1 MKRTLEKRQAILD
14 AAAAVFRDKGYE
26 RASMSDIGLRA
37 GCSKTTLYGYFGSKD
52 ALLAAL
58 VDEATASGVAA
69 LQEVLGA
76 SGTGFAP
83 ALAPARAITVA
94 ATLERFG
101 GRYLAF
107 ALSPSVCTLRRVLAA
122 GAGHPGVDLPC
133 RDLPCRDLGAARIDA
148 ALAGYLRAQMDAGI
162 LRRGDA
168 HGSARQFRAL
178 LDASWFDRVLFDC
191 GAGPGPGQVEQELQF
206 ALAAFLR
213 AWEPAPETKRATRTL
228 PLTDPA

>member
-14 AAAAVFRDKGYE
+14 AAAALFRDKGYE
-26 RASMSDIGLRA
+26 RASMSDIGLRT

-52 ALLAAL
+52 ALLAVL
-58 VDEATASGVAA
+58 VEETTASGVAA

-76 SGTGFAP
+76 SGADVATTGA
-83 ALAPARAITVA
+83 ATVA

-122 GAGHPGVDLPC
+122 GAGHSGV
-133 RDLPCRDLGAARIDA
+133 DLPCRDLGAARIDA
-148 ALAGYLRAQMDAGI
+148 ALAGYLRAQMNAGI

>member
-26 RASMSDIGLRA
+26 RASMSDIGLRT

-58 VDEATASGVAA
+58 VDEATGSGVAA
-69 LQEVLGA
+69 MQEVLAA
-76 SGTGFAP
+76 SGADVAT
-83 ALAPARAITVA
+83 TVA
-94 ATLERFG
+94 TTVAGTLERFA

-107 ALSPSVCTLRRVLAA
+107 ALSPSVCTLRRVRAA
-122 GAGHPGVDLPC
+122 GAGRPDV
-133 RDLPCRDLGAARIDA
+133 DLPCRDLGAERIDA
-148 ALAGYLRAQMDAGI
+148 ALAGYLRAQMDAGT

-178 LDASWFDRVLFDC
+178 LDASWFDRALFDC
-191 GAGPGPGQVEQELQF
+191 GPGPGPGQVEQEVQF
-206 ALAAFLR
+206 ALAAFLG
-213 AWEPAPETKRATRTL
+213 AWEPAPALKRATRPL
-228 PLTDPA
+228 PLKDPA

>member
-1 MKRTLEKRQAILD
+1 MKRTLGKRQAILD

-26 RASMSDIGLRA
+26 RASMADIGRRT

-58 VDEATASGVAA
+58 VEEATGSGVAA
-69 LQEVLGA
+69 MHEVLGA
-76 SGTGFAP
+76 SGADVATTGAT
-83 ALAPARAITVA
+83 TVA
-94 ATLERFG
+94 GTLERFA

-107 ALSPSVCTLRRVLAA
+107 ALSPSVCTLRRMLAA

-133 RDLPCRDLGAARIDA
+133 RDLGAARIDG
-148 ALAGYLRAQMDAGI
+148 ALAGYLRAQMDAGT
-162 LRRGDA
+162 LRSGDA

-213 AWEPAPETKRATRTL
+213 AWEPAPEPKRATRTL